1 MAWRTTADKRS
12 QFVTLRLTESEA
24 SDLDALAEHSQ
35 ISRSELIRRALHRLC
50 GTPKAKV
57 LIKQQKKQSK
67 NLIKSKSSDDE

>member
-50 GTPKAKV
+50 STPKAKV
-57 LIKQQKKQSK
+57 LIKQQKNKSK
-67 NLIKSKSSDDE
+67 NQNKSSDDE